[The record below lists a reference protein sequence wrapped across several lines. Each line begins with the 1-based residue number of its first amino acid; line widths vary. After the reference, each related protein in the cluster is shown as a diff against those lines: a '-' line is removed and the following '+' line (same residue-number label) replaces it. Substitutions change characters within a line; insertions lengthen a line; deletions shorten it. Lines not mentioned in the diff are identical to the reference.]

1 MPIIAQCN
9 STEYKQNH
17 LAKQTQAQ
25 KPSAVGLSKQHPVS
39 SLSGHSISVSLQ
51 QRAKCIVGYGNCLLC
66 PVAYWAPSSCYF
78 FFFFFCYICGD
89 VSHHM
94 RPQTHS
100 TGWVSHMMS
109 AMLSLTL
116 QTCIQYVSNSSAAQ
130 TTSLQHYDN
139 LLEASRTTPRE
150 VKWPIP
156 IPHVHNGNEMACY
169 LYDVWKVS
177 YNFFIQVPQPK
188 IVDT

>member
-25 KPSAVGLSKQHPVS
+25 KPSAVGLSKEHPVS

-78 FFFFFCYICGD
+78 FFFFFATS
-89 VSHHM
+89 VA
-94 RPQTHS
+94 
-100 TGWVSHMMS
+100 MS
-109 AMLSLTL
+109 A
-116 QTCIQYVSNSSAAQ
+116 IIWGPKHIAQ
-130 TTSLQHYDN
+130 VEWVTWCQL
-139 LLEASRTTPRE
+139 
-150 VKWPIP
+150 
-156 IPHVHNGNEMACY
+156 CY
-169 LYDVWKVS
+169 LWPCRRVYS
-177 YNFFIQVPQPK
+177 MSQTAQQPK
-188 IVDT
+188 PPAYNTMTTYWKLPELFQEKLNGQFQFPTSITAMKWHATCMMCERFHTISSYRFHSQK